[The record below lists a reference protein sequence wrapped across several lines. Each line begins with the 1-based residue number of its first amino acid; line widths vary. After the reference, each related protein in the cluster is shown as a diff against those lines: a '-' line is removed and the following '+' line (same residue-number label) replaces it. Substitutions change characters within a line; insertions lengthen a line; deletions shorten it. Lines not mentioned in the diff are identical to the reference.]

1 MNTADVL
8 NGIDSGDRIQQ
19 GMYFRLTFGRAR
31 VLGIPTEFFSFQTDI
46 QAAYDELDS
55 ANGLAQPASD
65 LSVQPGQEAAV
76 FDVLVRPAAIGVTAA
91 WLANYFNGLRFGIS
105 LTSMTLTDTAAVLSG
120 SSERDALQSQLD
132 QSEKSRDPLAAL
144 GDYAKY
150 LRWILILLLVV
161 ALLYYGQKAFK
172 LVKAVV

>member
-1 MNTADVL
+1 MNAGDVL
-8 NGIDSGDRIQQ
+8 NGIDAGDRIQQ

-31 VLGIPTEFFSFQTDI
+31 LFGIPFFFTFETDI

-65 LSVQPGQEAAV
+65 LTVQPGQEAAV

-91 WLANYFNGLRFGIS
+91 WLANYFDELRLGLT
-105 LTSMTLTDTAAVLSG
+105 LTSMTPTTTAAVLSG
-120 SSERDALQSQLD
+120 SSERDNLQSLLD

-150 LRWILILLLVV
+150 LKWILILLLVV

-172 LVKAVV
+172 LAKAVI